1 MMVHRIWSG
10 GPMPEDYRRFGQR
23 WADLNP
29 GVTVHLFD
37 ETWLRARVWTNQKVV
52 NDLWRRDAGRRSTE
66 LFAQL
71 ADVIGYELVYRFGG
85 LYVNCD
91 VEPVRPL
98 GDLTDEAFV
107 CWEDDRWLVN
117 SAMYAPEPGHPF
129 FGEVIAALPDSY
141 ARGGLMNRT
150 TGPGLLTA
158 CWRKSKYAPRA
169 LDPVVFGPHHWRAIP
184 RGGTAEGLDI
194 PPETV
199 AVHHWGHRR
208 DGRTNRL

>member
-1 MMVHRIWSG
+1 MMVHRVWG
-10 GPMPEDYRRFGQR
+10 GAPMPDDYAMFGAQ
-23 WADLNP
+23 WAALNP

-37 ETWLRARVWTNQKVV
+37 ESWLRARVWTNQAVI
-52 NDLWRRDAGRRSTE
+52 NDLWRRDGGRRTAE

-71 ADVIGYELVYRFGG
+71 ADVVGYEIVLRFGG

-91 VEPVRPL
+91 LEPVRPL
-98 GDLTDEAFV
+98 GALTAEAFV

-129 FGEVIAALPDSY
+129 FAEVVAAIPASY
-141 ARGGLMNRT
+141 RRGGLMNRT
-150 TGPGLLTA
+150 TGPGLLTSV
-158 CWRKSKYAPRA
+158 WRQSKHAPKA
-169 LDPVVFGPHHWRAIP
+169 LDPVVFGPHHWRDIP
-184 RGGTAEGLDI
+184 RGGTADGLEVPDG
-194 PPETV
+194 TV

>member
-1 MMVHRIWSG
+1 MMVHRVWG
-10 GPMPEDYRRFGQR
+10 GGRMPDDYRRYGQP

-29 GVTVHLFD
+29 GATVHLFD
-37 ETWLRARVWTNQKVV
+37 ESWLRARVWTNQHVV
-52 NDLWRRDAGRRSTE
+52 DDLWRRDAGRRSTE

-71 ADVIGYELVYRFGG
+71 ADVVGYEIVLRFGG

-91 VEPVRPL
+91 MEPVRPL
-98 GDLTDEAFV
+98 GALASEAFV

-117 SAMYAPEPGHPF
+117 SAMYAPAPGHPF
-129 FGEVIAALPDSY
+129 FAEVVAALPDSY
-141 ARGGLMNRT
+141 WRGGLMNRT

-158 CWRKSKYAPRA
+158 CWRQSTHPPKA
-169 LDPVVFGPHHWRAIP
+169 LDPVVFGPHHWSQIP
-184 RGGTAEGLDI
+184 KGGTADGLDV
-194 PPETV
+194 PAGTV